1 LAPVTQCEMEIP
13 IAIDNAVVCGST
25 KDVQFCGGDIEV
37 FACAKCRR
45 DFDLT
50 VEDQDQGGD
59 RQAALSLST
68 V

>member
-1 LAPVTQCEMEIP
+1 LAPVTQCEVEIP

-25 KDVQFCGGDIEV
+25 KDVQFCGDIEV

-50 VEDQDQGGD
+50 VEDQDQGGNE
-59 RQAALSLST
+59 
-68 V
+68 